1 MYEMKKGACYG
12 IRFIDPNTINEY
24 TWKID
29 LYHEKSVEESMLQ
42 FFKELKYNEDIYYFL
57 TTSSESHC
65 LVLQILC
72 FCLLA
77 SYMFLL
83 TYARLIKTC
92 KRVCM

>member
-1 MYEMKKGACYG
+1 MK
-12 IRFIDPNTINEY
+12 
-24 TWKID
+24 
-29 LYHEKSVEESMLQ
+29 
-42 FFKELKYNEDIYYFL
+42 IYYFL

-92 KRVCM
+92 KRVCMQISLDLVYH